1 MFKYIVYFIS
11 LILALLAALIVVLCV
26 LLLESVVT
34 LTTKSKNL
42 FKRIK
47 YGKHRV
53 PEGTN
58 TCLWVWWCRW

>member
-1 MFKYIVYFIS
+1 MFKHFVYSIT
-11 LILALLAALIVVLCV
+11 LILAFLAALIVVLCV
-26 LLLESVVT
+26 ILIESVVT
-34 LTTKSKNL
+34 FIAKTKNL

-58 TCLWVWWCRW
+58 TCL